1 MEARGRF
8 RNFPNPSAALMP
20 ADPRLPDLALV
31 FVGLAYGADHDL
43 GGPELDRVA
52 DALTRWTPGED
63 RDAAAAAA
71 VEALA
76 FFLDDEA
83 EADDLLLDALRRL
96 YETLTPAER
105 EAALA
110 DAVAIAEADGRVLAS
125 EQSFIRNVAEAWH
138 VKRQADALLDA
149 STVPQEADWTLL
161 HDVALLYVAL
171 AQSSDRHLSDA
182 EVETM
187 LECLA
192 EWQPDLDGDHVEAVL
207 RQAVGRFTDRPDDA
221 PRVSAERVHAALP
234 TLYRLALVS
243 DLYLIAEVDGDVSE
257 PEHRVIE
264 SPTRLWGLGRDAAR
278 PATDA

>member
-1 MEARGRF
+1 M
-8 RNFPNPSAALMP
+8 SV
-20 ADPRLPDLALV
+20 DPRLPDLALV

-52 DALTRWTPGED
+52 DALGRWTPGED
-63 RDAAAAAA
+63 RETAAAAA

-96 YETLTPAER
+96 YETLSSAER

-110 DAVAIAEADGRVLAS
+110 DAVSIAEADGRLLAS
-125 EQSFIRNVAEAWH
+125 ERSFIRNVAEAWH

-149 STVPQEADWTLL
+149 STVPHEADWTLL
-161 HDVALLYVAL
+161 HDVGLLYVAL
-171 AQSSDRHLSDA
+171 AQSGDRHLSDT

-192 EWQPDLDGDHVEAVL
+192 EWQPDLDGDSVEAIL
-207 RQAVGRFTDRPDDA
+207 RQAVGRFTADPDA
-221 PRVSAERVHAALP
+221 ARASAERVHASLP

-264 SPTRLWGLGRDAAR
+264 SLTRLWGLGRDAGR
-278 PATDA
+278 PAPSPPTTTDA